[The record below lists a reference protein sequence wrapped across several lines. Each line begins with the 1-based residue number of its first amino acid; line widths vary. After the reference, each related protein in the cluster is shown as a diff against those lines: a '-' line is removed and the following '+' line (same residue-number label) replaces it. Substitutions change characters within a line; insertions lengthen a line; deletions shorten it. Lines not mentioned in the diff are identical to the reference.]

1 MNGTSFQILLF
12 LSCFELGWENVSLL
26 PGFCQQ
32 STYRPYL
39 EGLRGPKGGG
49 QNRHGSIFPDTNA
62 LFIRAA
68 DVCHMGFKQP
78 VLQRRLLGPRGLG
91 HPSRLGVVSRL
102 CSQTSTWGST
112 RSPVVRARGEL
123 SALYTQGQGPLEC
136 FRAPRGWR
144 VEGQPHRV
152 AWSLHRPLPGR
163 SHHLWVPSNPRLPW
177 PTLVSPPQ
185 TPSPSLL
192 IPV

>member
-78 VLQRRLLGPRGLG
+78 VLQRRLLGPHSPPCQGLSEM
-91 HPSRLGVVSRL
+91 PAKFESSLGSSCVSNF
-102 CSQTSTWGST
+102 G
-112 RSPVVRARGEL
+112 RGEVL
-123 SALYTQGQGPLEC
+123 APAEGLLELGRETAAC
-136 FRAPRGWR
+136 GGR
-144 VEGQPHRV
+144 VI
-152 AWSLHRPLPGR
+152 GR
-163 SHHLWVPSNPRLPW
+163 SAAELRG
-177 PTLVSPPQ
+177 
-185 TPSPSLL
+185 
-192 IPV
+192 

>member
-1 MNGTSFQILLF
+1 MGPKGPVSSWCFQVLQH
-12 LSCFELGWENVSLL
+12 LGSKGSQCPPPDV
-26 PGFCQQ
+26 CC
-32 STYRPYL
+32 RHL
-39 EGLRGPKGGG
+39 EGLR
-49 QNRHGSIFPDTNA
+49 DA
-62 LFIRAA
+62 LGFLSFVFSSASFIAQYLLSTL
-68 DVCHMGFKQP
+68 F
-78 VLQRRLLGPRGLG
+78 LQRRLLGPRGLG

-152 AWSLHRPLPGR
+152 AWSLHRPLPGW
-163 SHHLWVPSNPRLPW
+163 SHHLWVPSTPRLPW